1 MLESIHEDALIRHNP
16 ASTIVC
22 SSSSTPPFLHLP
34 LHSITRAD
42 LEFRKPFD
50 VKLSQDIDALDGWVI
65 WFDVFF
71 GPSRDVAIP
80 KNVEV
85 SEWRT
90 LPEDDGG
97 VGVAFTTGPFGKETH
112 WKQALLLI
120 DHGEGGGG
128 GGGGSSDGD
137 SKQQVQALK
146 KGQFIRGEISYRK
159 PKADSR
165 ELDIEL
171 CWTVDNKGM
180 EKDGS
185 SNREEETKGKKKE
198 RKQIW
203 FMR

>member
-16 ASTIVC
+16 ASTIV
-22 SSSSTPPFLHLP
+22 SDPSSTTPFLHLP
-34 LHSITRAD
+34 LHSITHAD
-42 LEFRKPFD
+42 LDFRKPFE
-50 VKLSQDIDALDGWVI
+50 VKISQDIDALDGWVI

-71 GPSRDVAIP
+71 GPSRDIVIP
-80 KNVEV
+80 ENVEV

-97 VGVAFTTGPFGKETH
+97 VGVSFTTGPFGKETH

-120 DHGEGGGG
+120 DHGGDGGV
-128 GGGGSSDGD
+128 GGSGD
-137 SKQQVQALK
+137 KEQPQPLK
-146 KGQFIRGEISYRK
+146 KGQPIRGEISYRK
-159 PKADSR
+159 PKMDSR

-171 CWTVDNKGM
+171 SWTVEDQGM
-180 EKDGS
+180 EDDGS
-185 SNREEETKGKKKE
+185 SNTEEKRRTEKKE